1 MSKTGRFNPR
11 RGTRGTPRSERRLLA
26 ECVRRDGDEQGRA
39 QTEPFESLHRHQH
52 EPDVS
57 EFIATSKV
65 LKRSTHMREVGRGH
79 R

>member
-26 ECVRRDGDEQGRA
+26 ECVRRDTDEQGRT
-39 QTEPFESLHRHQH
+39 QKEPFESLHRYQR
-52 EPDVS
+52 EAGVG
-57 EFIATSKV
+57 EFLAISRV
-65 LKRSTHMREVGRGH
+65 LKRNTPMREVGRGH

>member
-39 QTEPFESLHRHQH
+39 QMEPFESLHRYRR
-52 EPDVS
+52 EPGVG
-57 EFIATSKV
+57 EFLAISKV
-65 LKRSTHMREVGRGH
+65 LKRGTHMREVGHGH